1 MQLFFNKEE
10 CLKAKSLLGKNSVIS
25 TVWHDYFA
33 PSNRIGNCTNL
44 YRKLRPK
51 SCDDFY
57 LKYIDYAKNN
67 PNLPISQR
75 GLTYNE
81 LYSISERYKK
91 VVEDKI
97 NLSYDVSVY
106 FYDALCHI
114 IVETWDGQQNERDF
128 ITYLNNLGYK
138 CSKFEGSVDAKYGVD
153 IKVERGDGRVS
164 AIQIKPISFF
174 KSNRSDVQSDR
185 INLCIKYEEALNDM
199 GIKTYYA
206 IYVRDRNTGE
216 ITWVKNNGMY
226 RFRISELFNYD
237 PSDIRGTFTR
247 LSLPEIYEKLPI

>member
-1 MQLFFNKEE
+1 MQFLFNNEE
-10 CLKAKSLLGKNSVIS
+10 CLKAKALLGKNNVIS
-25 TVWHDYFA
+25 TIWHDYFA

-44 YRKLRPK
+44 YRKLKPE
-51 SCDDFY
+51 SCEDFY
-57 LKYIDYAKNN
+57 KKYLEYAENN
-67 PNLPISQR
+67 QTLPISQR
-75 GLTYNE
+75 GLTYDE
-81 LYSISERYKK
+81 LSSLAERYKK
-91 VVEDKI
+91 TVEDKT
-97 NLSYDVSVY
+97 NLSYEISTY

-114 IVETWDGQQNERDF
+114 IVETWDGQANERDF
-128 ITYLNNLGYK
+128 ISYLKGLGYN
-138 CSKFEGSVDAKYGVD
+138 CSKFDGAVDAKYGVD

-185 INLCIKYEEALNDM
+185 INLCQKYEEALNDM

-206 IYVRDRNTGE
+206 IYVKDRETGD

-226 RFRISELFNYD
+226 RFRIGELFNYD

-247 LSLPEIYEKLPI
+247 LPLPEIYEKLPI